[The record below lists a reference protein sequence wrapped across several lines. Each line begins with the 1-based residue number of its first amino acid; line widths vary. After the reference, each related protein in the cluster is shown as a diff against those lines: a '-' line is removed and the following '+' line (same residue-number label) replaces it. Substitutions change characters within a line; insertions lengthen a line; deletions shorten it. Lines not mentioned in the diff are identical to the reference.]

1 MKIGI
6 CDDHKKERDIIFE
19 YCERFFSKNEIEH
32 TYVFFS
38 KGEEILNYCN
48 EQNERIDLLFLDIEM
63 EGISG
68 IEVKDKV
75 VKADQVWRIVF
86 VSSHLESMRYSF
98 GTKTIG
104 FVAKP
109 AEQIEI
115 EKWIRVVLEDIK
127 ENMEIQLKDCAN
139 NECITLKLEDMIYF
153 KAEGNYTSLF
163 FFDNQSKKSEK
174 LVTKKMGKLEEE
186 LKNYP
191 IIRIHKSYMVNLMN
205 VTDVRQQIT
214 LTTGEELPIGR
225 SLKEKVYK
233 QYVDYAQA
241 KVRLRL

>member
-75 VKADQVWRIVF
+75 VKVEQVWRIVF

-104 FVAKP
+104 
-109 AEQIEI
+109 
-115 EKWIRVVLEDIK
+115 
-127 ENMEIQLKDCAN
+127 IQYRRLIN
-139 NECITLKLEDMIYF
+139 IYTIF
-153 KAEGNYTSLF
+153 SLIY
-163 FFDNQSKKSEK
+163 QK
-174 LVTKKMGKLEEE
+174 E
-186 LKNYP
+186 LKGF
-191 IIRIHKSYMVNLMN
+191 
-205 VTDVRQQIT
+205 Q
-214 LTTGEELPIGR
+214 ELA
-225 SLKEKVYK
+225 VYYK
-233 QYVDYAQA
+233 IMEV
-241 KVRLRL
+241 